1 MNQGMITPTTCKTH
15 TCTVTHIRF
24 YIGTEIP
31 LSSLPNKRSGFN
43 PVQLTEKE
51 ALPIFHRPTVVS
63 QYTALIS
70 NTDVTTFFLLLP
82 VPRWHKPSCVITL
95 KMLASLSLNSGG
107 KKKNPREL
115 TVSELKGPDKYV
127 VFNGFL
133 GFTITERS
141 TVKEQ
146 KEKTKHMCGVYRSQ
160 EGDVGLK
167 QRKNG
172 T

>member
-107 KKKNPREL
+107 KKKIQGNSLSLSSRGQINML
-115 TVSELKGPDKYV
+115 CSTVSWGSPSQSVQLSRSRRRKQNICV
-127 VFNGFL
+127 VY
-133 GFTITERS
+133 TEVR
-141 TVKEQ
+141 KE
-146 KEKTKHMCGVYRSQ
+146 M
-160 EGDVGLK
+160 
-167 QRKNG
+167 
-172 T
+172 